1 MLLHRFPSK
10 GDRPILVGSL
20 FCFGGGEFGPL
31 KAQGIQVAR
40 LSLRHDVQLRTQHRQ
55 QFARTKLRARPR
67 SKRDSDSGVTPA

>member
-1 MLLHRFPSK
+1 
-10 GDRPILVGSL
+10 
-20 FCFGGGEFGPL
+20 
-31 KAQGIQVAR
+31 